1 MRSKSFLKNQRSKEL
16 NKRTQSNDSID
27 IIFNK
32 NQNEKIIKNLQD
44 HIVKQETNHENHIK
58 EIRNEY
64 QTEINELKDK
74 LNYLKN
80 PSLNENNSELI
91 HEKHREQEKLIK
103 AYQLEN
109 ENLYSDLKI
118 LKEKYKL
125 ENKNFIEQINL
136 LKFNHI
142 EDKIKFKNLDNENKL
157 LNKST
162 TQENTNDSSTEE
174 KIKINQDTI
183 KKLTENESKNYE
195 IIVSKNKEIEILKK
209 KLQQFEHD
217 KPQSNHIIQINKL
230 KNHIKEMESIINR
243 LKQPIDSSNSSKLAN
258 MSIHFYEM
266 KINELEDLIKAKD
279 LNLERN
285 NQLWEQKYNL
295 LQQKINRK
303 ISKSSISSEFKSIN
317 YIEQLEN
324 DENKN
329 IERKRKEIK
338 TYDPNEFLDK
348 ESKNSNNLKTNND
361 QIELLKTKLNLAENE
376 LIKSNNQYTLEI
388 NQIKQIFETKMIDL
402 IKKHKLETEK
412 LLFVFTGETLKMDY
426 LSSEIL
432 NDPIQTRI
440 LLRKSDKHN
449 EMKQTI
455 EKQKLIIEKFNENYN
470 NLNFYRDK
478 CIYLEEQNK
487 ILNEQIDE
495 FKSNLDEPLNIQYK
509 LLKNKIKKLEE
520 NMFKRDHDENI
531 PLINNDSKLNELK
544 IFYENQLEVK
554 NREINKFRLEFD
566 SMLQL
571 LHSLK

>member
-1 MRSKSFLKNQRSKEL
+1 LRNKSLLKNHRSKEL
-16 NKRTQSNDSID
+16 DKRTQSNDSID

-32 NQNEKIIKNLQD
+32 NQNENENIIKNLQD
-44 HIVKQETNHENHIK
+44 QIVKQETNHENHIK

-64 QTEINELKDK
+64 QNEINELKDK

-80 PSLNENNSELI
+80 PSLNENNSEMI

-118 LKEKYKL
+118 LKEKNKL

-136 LKFNHI
+136 LKFNHLQ
-142 EDKIKFKNLDNENKL
+142 DKIKFKNLDNENKL

-162 TQENTNDSSTEE
+162 TQEKTNDSSAEE
-174 KIKINQDTI
+174 KLKINQDTI
-183 KKLTENESKNYE
+183 KKFTENESKNYE
-195 IIVSKNKEIEILKK
+195 IIEVIEILKK
-209 KLQQFEHD
+209 KLQQFEND
-217 KPQSNHIIQINKL
+217 KPHSNHLKQINKL

-243 LKQPIDSSNSSKLAN
+243 LKQTIDSSNSSKLAN

-285 NQLWEQKYNL
+285 NQLWEQKYSL
-295 LQQKINRK
+295 LQKKINRK
-303 ISKSSISSEFKSIN
+303 IIKSSEFQLIN
-317 YIEQLEN
+317 DIEKLEN

-329 IERKRKEIK
+329 IECKRKEIK

-348 ESKNSNNLKTNND
+348 ESKNSNNLKSYND
-361 QIELLKTKLNLAENE
+361 QIELLKTKLSLAENE
-376 LIKSNNQYTLEI
+376 LIKSNNQHTLEI
-388 NQIKQIFETKMIDL
+388 NQIKKIFETKMIDL
-402 IKKHKLETEK
+402 VEKHKIETEK
-412 LLFVFTGETLKMDY
+412 LLFVFTGETLKMDH

-440 LLRKSDKHN
+440 LSSKSDKHN
-449 EMKQTI
+449 QMKQTI
-455 EKQKLIIEKFNENYN
+455 EKQKLIIKKFNEHCN

-495 FKSNLDEPLNIQYK
+495 FKSKLDEPLNIQYK

-520 NMFKRDHDENI
+520 NMFKRDHDENV
-531 PLINNDSKLNELK
+531 PYLFNNDSKLNELK
-544 IFYENQLEVK
+544 IFYENQLDVK

-571 LHSLK
+571 LHSLQ

>member
-1 MRSKSFLKNQRSKEL
+1 MLKNHRSKEL
-16 NKRTQSNDSID
+16 DKRTQSNDSID

-32 NQNEKIIKNLQD
+32 NQNENENIIKNLQD
-44 HIVKQETNHENHIK
+44 QIVKQETNHENHIK

-64 QTEINELKDK
+64 QNEINELKDK

-80 PSLNENNSELI
+80 PSLNENNSEMI

-118 LKEKYKL
+118 LKEKNKL

-136 LKFNHI
+136 LKFNHLQ
-142 EDKIKFKNLDNENKL
+142 DKIKFKNLDNENKL

-162 TQENTNDSSTEE
+162 TQEKTNDSSAEE
-174 KIKINQDTI
+174 KLKINQDTI
-183 KKLTENESKNYE
+183 KKFTENESKNYE
-195 IIVSKNKEIEILKK
+195 IIEMIEILKK
-209 KLQQFEHD
+209 KLQQFEND
-217 KPQSNHIIQINKL
+217 KPHSNHIKQINKL

-243 LKQPIDSSNSSKLAN
+243 LKQTIDSSNSSKLAN

-285 NQLWEQKYNL
+285 NQLWEQKYSL
-295 LQQKINRK
+295 LQKKINRK
-303 ISKSSISSEFKSIN
+303 IIKSSEFQLIN
-317 YIEQLEN
+317 DIEKLEN

-329 IERKRKEIK
+329 LECKRKEIK

-348 ESKNSNNLKTNND
+348 ESKNSNNLKSYND
-361 QIELLKTKLNLAENE
+361 QIELLKTKLSLAENE
-376 LIKSNNQYTLEI
+376 LIKSNNQHTLEI
-388 NQIKQIFETKMIDL
+388 NQIKKIFETKMIDL
-402 IKKHKLETEK
+402 VEKHKIETEK
-412 LLFVFTGETLKMDY
+412 LLFVFTGETLKMDH

-440 LLRKSDKHN
+440 LSSKSDKHN
-449 EMKQTI
+449 QMKQTI
-455 EKQKLIIEKFNENYN
+455 EKQKLIIKKFNEHCN

-495 FKSNLDEPLNIQYK
+495 FKSKLDEPLNIQYK

-520 NMFKRDHDENI
+520 NMFKRDHDENV
-531 PLINNDSKLNELK
+531 PYLFNNDSKLNELK
-544 IFYENQLEVK
+544 IFYENQLDVK

-571 LHSLK
+571 LHSLQ

>member
-1 MRSKSFLKNQRSKEL
+1 MRNKSFLKNQRSKEL
-16 NKRTQSNDSID
+16 DKRTQSNDSID
-27 IIFNK
+27 TIYNK
-32 NQNEKIIKNLQD
+32 NQNENKIIKNLQD
-44 HIVKQETNHENHIK
+44 QIVKQETNHENHIR

-64 QTEINELKDK
+64 QNEINELKDK

-118 LKEKYKL
+118 LKEKNKL

-136 LKFNHI
+136 LKFNHLQ
-142 EDKIKFKNLDNENKL
+142 DKIKFKNLDNENKL

-195 IIVSKNKEIEILKK
+195 IILSKDKEIEILKK

-217 KPQSNHIIQINKL
+217 KPQSNHITQIKKL
-230 KNHIKEMESIINR
+230 KNQIKEMESIINR

-258 MSIHFYEM
+258 MSIHFYET

-279 LNLERN
+279 LNLEKSNR
-285 NQLWEQKYNL
+285 LWEQKYNL
-295 LQQKINRK
+295 LQQKT
-303 ISKSSISSEFKSIN
+303 SKSSISSEFKSIN
-317 YIEQLEN
+317 YIEN
-324 DENKN
+324 DEDKN

-338 TYDPNEFLDK
+338 TYDPNEFLDI

-376 LIKSNNQYTLEI
+376 LIKSNNRYTLEI
-388 NQIKQIFETKMIDL
+388 NQIKKICETKMIDL

-412 LLFVFTGETLKMDY
+412 LLFIFTGETLKMDY
-426 LSSEIL
+426 LSSEIV

-455 EKQKLIIEKFNENYN
+455 EKQKLIIEKFNEHYN

-487 ILNEQIDE
+487 ILNEEIDE

-509 LLKNKIKKLEE
+509 LLKNKLKKLEE

>member
-1 MRSKSFLKNQRSKEL
+1 MLKNHRSKEL
-16 NKRTQSNDSID
+16 DKRTQSNDSID

-32 NQNEKIIKNLQD
+32 NQNENENIIKNLQD
-44 HIVKQETNHENHIK
+44 QIVKQETNHENHIK

-64 QTEINELKDK
+64 QNEINELKDK

-80 PSLNENNSELI
+80 PSLNENNSEMI

-118 LKEKYKL
+118 LKEKNKL

-136 LKFNHI
+136 LKFNHLQ
-142 EDKIKFKNLDNENKL
+142 DKIKFKNLDNENKL

-162 TQENTNDSSTEE
+162 TQEKTNDSSAEE
-174 KIKINQDTI
+174 KLKINQDTI
-183 KKLTENESKNYE
+183 KKFTENESKNYE
-195 IIVSKNKEIEILKK
+195 IIEMIEILKK
-209 KLQQFEHD
+209 KLQQFEND
-217 KPQSNHIIQINKL
+217 KPHSNHIKQINKL

-243 LKQPIDSSNSSKLAN
+243 LKQTIDSSNSSKLAN

-285 NQLWEQKYNL
+285 NQLWEQKYSL
-295 LQQKINRK
+295 LQKKINRK
-303 ISKSSISSEFKSIN
+303 IIKSSEFQLIN
-317 YIEQLEN
+317 DIEKLEN

-329 IERKRKEIK
+329 IECKRKEIK

-348 ESKNSNNLKTNND
+348 ESKNSNNLKSYND
-361 QIELLKTKLNLAENE
+361 QIELLKTKLSLAENE
-376 LIKSNNQYTLEI
+376 LIKSNNQHTLEI
-388 NQIKQIFETKMIDL
+388 NQIKKIFETKMIDL
-402 IKKHKLETEK
+402 VEKHKIETEK
-412 LLFVFTGETLKMDY
+412 LLFVFTGETLKMDH

-440 LLRKSDKHN
+440 LSSKSDKHN
-449 EMKQTI
+449 QMKQTI
-455 EKQKLIIEKFNENYN
+455 EKQKLIIKKFNEHCN

-495 FKSNLDEPLNIQYK
+495 FKSKLDEPLNIQYK

-520 NMFKRDHDENI
+520 NMFKRDHDENV
-531 PLINNDSKLNELK
+531 PYLFNNDSKLNELK
-544 IFYENQLEVK
+544 IFYENQLDVK

-571 LHSLK
+571 LHSLQ

>member
-1 MRSKSFLKNQRSKEL
+1 LRNKSLLKNHRSKEL
-16 NKRTQSNDSID
+16 DKRTQSNDSID

-32 NQNEKIIKNLQD
+32 NKNENENIIKNLQD
-44 HIVKQETNHENHIK
+44 QIVKQETDHENHIK

-64 QTEINELKDK
+64 QNEINELKDK

-80 PSLNENNSELI
+80 PSLNENNSEMI

-118 LKEKYKL
+118 LKEKNKL

-136 LKFNHI
+136 LKFNHLQ
-142 EDKIKFKNLDNENKL
+142 DKIKFKNLDNENKL

-162 TQENTNDSSTEE
+162 TQEKTNDSSAEE
-174 KIKINQDTI
+174 KLKINQDTI
-183 KKLTENESKNYE
+183 KKFTENESKNYE
-195 IIVSKNKEIEILKK
+195 IIEVIEILKK
-209 KLQQFEHD
+209 KLQQFEND
-217 KPQSNHIIQINKL
+217 KPHSNHIKQINKF
-230 KNHIKEMESIINR
+230 IKEMESIINR
-243 LKQPIDSSNSSKLAN
+243 LKQTIDSSNSSKLAN

-285 NQLWEQKYNL
+285 NQLWEQKYSL
-295 LQQKINRK
+295 LQKKINRK
-303 ISKSSISSEFKSIN
+303 IIKSSEFQLIN
-317 YIEQLEN
+317 DIEKLEN

-329 IERKRKEIK
+329 IECKRKEIK

-348 ESKNSNNLKTNND
+348 ESKNSNNLKSYND
-361 QIELLKTKLNLAENE
+361 QIELLKTKLSLAENE
-376 LIKSNNQYTLEI
+376 LIKSNNQHTLEI
-388 NQIKQIFETKMIDL
+388 NQIKKIFETKMIDL
-402 IKKHKLETEK
+402 VEKHKIETEK
-412 LLFVFTGETLKMDY
+412 LLFVFTGETLKMDH

-440 LLRKSDKHN
+440 LSSKSDKHN
-449 EMKQTI
+449 QMKQTI
-455 EKQKLIIEKFNENYN
+455 EKQKLIIKKFNEHCN

-495 FKSNLDEPLNIQYK
+495 FKSKLDEPLNIQYK

-520 NMFKRDHDENI
+520 NMFKRDHDENV
-531 PLINNDSKLNELK
+531 PYLFNNDSKLNELK
-544 IFYENQLEVK
+544 IFYENQLDVK

-571 LHSLK
+571 LHSLQ

>member
-1 MRSKSFLKNQRSKEL
+1 LRNKSLLKNHRSKEL
-16 NKRTQSNDSID
+16 DKRTQSNDSID

-32 NQNEKIIKNLQD
+32 NQNENENIIKNLQD
-44 HIVKQETNHENHIK
+44 QIVKQETNHENHIK

-64 QTEINELKDK
+64 QNEINELKDK

-80 PSLNENNSELI
+80 PSLNENNSEMI

-118 LKEKYKL
+118 LKEKNKL

-136 LKFNHI
+136 LKFNHLQ
-142 EDKIKFKNLDNENKL
+142 DKIKFKNLDNENKL

-162 TQENTNDSSTEE
+162 AQEKTNDSSAEE
-174 KIKINQDTI
+174 KLKINQDTI
-183 KKLTENESKNYE
+183 KKFTENESKNYE
-195 IIVSKNKEIEILKK
+195 IIEVIEILKK
-209 KLQQFEHD
+209 KLQQFEND
-217 KPQSNHIIQINKL
+217 KPHSNHLKQINKL

-243 LKQPIDSSNSSKLAN
+243 LKQTIDSSNSSKLAN

-285 NQLWEQKYNL
+285 NQLWEQKYSL
-295 LQQKINRK
+295 LQKKINRK
-303 ISKSSISSEFKSIN
+303 IIKSSEFQLIN
-317 YIEQLEN
+317 DIEKLEN

-329 IERKRKEIK
+329 IECKRKEIK

-348 ESKNSNNLKTNND
+348 ESKNSNNLKSYND
-361 QIELLKTKLNLAENE
+361 QIELLKTKLSLAENE
-376 LIKSNNQYTLEI
+376 LIKSNNQHTLEI
-388 NQIKQIFETKMIDL
+388 NQIKKIFETKMIDL
-402 IKKHKLETEK
+402 VEKHKIETEK
-412 LLFVFTGETLKMDY
+412 LLFVFTGETLKMDH

-432 NDPIQTRI
+432 NDPIQTLI
-440 LLRKSDKHN
+440 LSSKSDKHKQ
-449 EMKQTI
+449 MKQTI
-455 EKQKLIIEKFNENYN
+455 EKQKLIIKKFNEHCN

-495 FKSNLDEPLNIQYK
+495 FKSKLDEPLNIQYK

-520 NMFKRDHDENI
+520 NMFKRDHDENV
-531 PLINNDSKLNELK
+531 PYLFNNDSKLNELK
-544 IFYENQLEVK
+544 IFYENQLDVK

-571 LHSLK
+571 LHSLQ